1 MVNFELWLSFELWLT
16 FELGLIFFFIM
27 VDFWIMVG
35 KDDPR
40 MEKIAEYPKILLKI
54 PEDSQRSPKIT
65 EDC

>member
-1 MVNFELWLSFELWLT
+1 MVEFWIMVDF
-16 FELGLIFFFIM
+16 LIRIDFFFIM